1 MDTKLFTD
9 HSLAASQFLKDKV
22 VWIFFFS
29 LSESQM
35 YLAGYQ
41 KIKMLEIVSWY
52 KSSFNYNTYNFR
64 LNVACKQLHK
74 IFLNISEFVL
84 MYGLTV

>member
-41 KIKMLEIVSWY
+41 KIEMLEIVSWY
-52 KSSFNYNTYNFR
+52 KSSFN
-64 LNVACKQLHK
+64 
-74 IFLNISEFVL
+74 
-84 MYGLTV
+84 